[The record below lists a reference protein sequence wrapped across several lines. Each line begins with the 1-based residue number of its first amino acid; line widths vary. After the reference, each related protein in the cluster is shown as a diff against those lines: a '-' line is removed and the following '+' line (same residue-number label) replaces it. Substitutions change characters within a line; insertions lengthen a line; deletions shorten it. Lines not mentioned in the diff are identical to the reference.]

1 MIENLAASYF
11 ALKQYFTQNQPEFAD
26 FYGLRDFYHLIKHV
40 ARDIKKDGIANRREL
55 AAIAKMAIDRNFGGK
70 LHANEIMGQ
79 IFAKHQ
85 GIEEIYQEIPHCDV
99 RELIEKNMADKD
111 SRYLMLIGRSDV
123 LTYILEQQFR
133 KRFKHS
139 RIMVGSH
146 LENDVSKEE
155 YGFKSLSDIIL
166 LMEKGIPIILN
177 GMDHIESSLYDL
189 FNQKFA
195 ISGENRFCRIA
206 LGAQLNPQCFV
217 HNDFHCVIFMDD
229 NDELLKS
236 KDAPLLNRFE
246 KHHIKLEHILTED
259 QKYVINEVKG
269 WID

>member
-1 MIENLAASYF
+1 
-11 ALKQYFTQNQPEFAD
+11 
-26 FYGLRDFYHLIKHV
+26 
-40 ARDIKKDGIANRREL
+40 
-55 AAIAKMAIDRNFGGK
+55 
-70 LHANEIMGQ
+70 
-79 IFAKHQ
+79 
-85 GIEEIYQEIPHCDV
+85 
-99 RELIEKNMADKD
+99 MADKD

-189 FNQKFA
+189 FN
-195 ISGENRFCRIA
+195 
-206 LGAQLNPQCFV
+206 
-217 HNDFHCVIFMDD
+217 
-229 NDELLKS
+229 
-236 KDAPLLNRFE
+236 
-246 KHHIKLEHILTED
+246 
-259 QKYVINEVKG
+259 
-269 WID
+269 